1 MGIIY
6 RYHCNV
12 VDMRVAQ
19 RIKKETEDGLFISSV
34 ACCSD
39 LWALIFDAVTGF
51 TFQVYKLY
59 LFFFIRSLITRI
71 SYFFSLIIGF
81 CKHS

>member
-6 RYHCNV
+6 GYHCNV

-39 LWALIFDAVTGF
+39 LWTLIMDAGLGSLPKF
-51 TFQVYKLY
+51 ISCQ
-59 LFFFIRSLITRI
+59 LFFYTSSFIT
-71 SYFFSLIIGF
+71 
-81 CKHS
+81 